1 MVNKY
6 KYTQEEVSKAVSK
19 SRSHIANMIR
29 ILTLTD
35 LAKNLLEE
43 YGEGEVVVIEQDAY
57 YRNLSDLSKEERH
70 LQNFDHPDA
79 IDIELFNQQLITLIK
94 GQSVD
99 MPIYDFATH
108 SRKSETRKVD
118 PHHVIVVE
126 GILTLHYSSL
136 RELMDIKIFVDTP
149 DDIRFIRRMSR
160 DVEDRNRTVQSV
172 IDQYLKTVR
181 QMHQQFVEPS
191 KYFADIIIPEGGK
204 NRVAIDLLRTKIN
217 AILS

>member
-1 MVNKY
+1 MSGSPILIGIAGGTGSGK
-6 KYTQEEVSKAVSK
+6 TSIAK
-19 SRSHIANMIR
+19 S
-29 ILTLTD
+29 
-35 LAKNLLEE
+35 LLEE

-57 YRNLSDLSKEERH
+57 YRDLSDLSIEERN

-99 MPIYDFATH
+99 MPVYDFATH

-118 PHHVIVVE
+118 PHHVLVVE

-160 DVEDRNRTVQSV
+160 DVEERSRTVQSV

-191 KYFADIIIPEGGK
+191 KYFADIIIPEGGH
-204 NRVAIDLLRTKIN
+204 NMVAIDLLRTKIN

>member
-1 MVNKY
+1 MSGSPILIGIAGGTGSGK
-6 KYTQEEVSKAVSK
+6 TSIAK
-19 SRSHIANMIR
+19 S
-29 ILTLTD
+29 
-35 LAKNLLEE
+35 LLEE

-57 YRNLSDLSKEERH
+57 YRDLSDLSIEERH

-99 MPIYDFATH
+99 MPVYDFATH
-108 SRKSETRKVD
+108 SRKFETRKVD

-149 DDIRFIRRMSR
+149 DDIRFIRRISR
-160 DVEDRNRTVQSV
+160 DIEERSRTVQSV

>member
-1 MVNKY
+1 MSGSPILIGIAGGTGSGK
-6 KYTQEEVSKAVSK
+6 TSIAK
-19 SRSHIANMIR
+19 S
-29 ILTLTD
+29 
-35 LAKNLLEE
+35 LLEE

-57 YRNLSDLSKEERH
+57 YRDLSDLSIEERH
-70 LQNFDHPDA
+70 FQNFDHPDA
-79 IDIELFNQQLITLIK
+79 IDIELFNQQLIALIK

-99 MPIYDFATH
+99 MPVYDFATH

-160 DVEDRNRTVQSV
+160 DVEERSRTVQSV

-191 KYFADIIIPEGGK
+191 KYFADIIIPEGGE

>member
-1 MVNKY
+1 MSGSPILIGIAGGTGSGK
-6 KYTQEEVSKAVSK
+6 TSIAK
-19 SRSHIANMIR
+19 S
-29 ILTLTD
+29 
-35 LAKNLLEE
+35 LLEE

-57 YRNLSDLSKEERH
+57 YRDLSDLSIEERH

-99 MPIYDFATH
+99 MPVYDFATY
-108 SRKSETRKVD
+108 SRKTETRKVD
-118 PHHVIVVE
+118 PHHVLVVE

-160 DVEDRNRTVQSV
+160 DVEERSRTVQSV

>member
-1 MVNKY
+1 MSGSPILIGIAGGTGSGK
-6 KYTQEEVSKAVSK
+6 TSIAK
-19 SRSHIANMIR
+19 S
-29 ILTLTD
+29 
-35 LAKNLLEE
+35 LLEE
-43 YGEGEVVVIEQDAY
+43 YGEGEVVVLEQDAY
-57 YRNLSDLSKEERH
+57 YRDLSDLSIEERQ

-79 IDIELFNQQLITLIK
+79 IDIELFNQQLIALIK

-99 MPIYDFATH
+99 MPVYDFATH
-108 SRKSETRKVD
+108 SRKSETQKID

-160 DVEDRNRTVQSV
+160 DVEERSRTVQSV

-191 KYFADIIIPEGGK
+191 KYFADIIIPEGGE

>member
-1 MVNKY
+1 MV
-6 KYTQEEVSKAVSK
+6 V
-19 SRSHIANMIR
+19 
-29 ILTLTD
+29 L
-35 LAKNLLEE
+35 
-43 YGEGEVVVIEQDAY
+43 EQDAY
-57 YRNLSDLSKEERH
+57 YRDLSDLSIEERQ

-79 IDIELFNQQLITLIK
+79 IDIELFNQQLIALIN

-99 MPIYDFATH
+99 MPVYDFATH
-108 SRKSETRKVD
+108 SSKSETRKVA

-136 RELMDIKIFVDTP
+136 RALMDIKIFVDTP

-160 DVEDRNRTVQSV
+160 DVEERSRTVQSV

-191 KYFADIIIPEGGK
+191 KYFADIIIPEGGA

>member
-1 MVNKY
+1 MSGSPILIGIAGGTGSGK
-6 KYTQEEVSKAVSK
+6 TSIAK
-19 SRSHIANMIR
+19 S
-29 ILTLTD
+29 
-35 LAKNLLEE
+35 LLEE

-57 YRNLSDLSKEERH
+57 YRDLSDLSIEERN

-79 IDIELFNQQLITLIK
+79 IDIELFNQQLIALIK

-99 MPIYDFATH
+99 MPVYDFATH
-108 SRKSETRKVD
+108 SRKSETQKID

-160 DVEDRNRTVQSV
+160 DVEERSRTVQSV

-191 KYFADIIIPEGGK
+191 KYFADIIIPEGGA

>member
-1 MVNKY
+1 M
-6 KYTQEEVSKAVSK
+6 SGSPILIG
-19 SRSHIANMIR
+19 IAGGTGSGKTSI
-29 ILTLTD
+29 
-35 LAKNLLEE
+35 AKNLLEE

-57 YRNLSDLSKEERH
+57 YRDLSDLSIEERH

-99 MPIYDFATH
+99 MPVYDFATH

-160 DVEDRNRTVQSV
+160 DVEERNRTVQSV

>member
-1 MVNKY
+1 MSGSPILIGIAGGTGSGK
-6 KYTQEEVSKAVSK
+6 TSIAK
-19 SRSHIANMIR
+19 S
-29 ILTLTD
+29 
-35 LAKNLLEE
+35 LLEE
-43 YGEGEVVVIEQDAY
+43 YGEGEVVVLEQDAY
-57 YRNLSDLSKEERH
+57 YRDLSDLSIEERN

-99 MPIYDFATH
+99 MPVYDFATH
-108 SRKSETRKVD
+108 SRKSETQKID

-160 DVEDRNRTVQSV
+160 DVEERSRTVQSV

-191 KYFADIIIPEGGK
+191 KYFADIIIPEGGA
-204 NRVAIDLLRTKIN
+204 NRVAIELLRTKIN

>member
-1 MVNKY
+1 MSGSPILIGIAGGTGSGK
-6 KYTQEEVSKAVSK
+6 TSIAK
-19 SRSHIANMIR
+19 S
-29 ILTLTD
+29 
-35 LAKNLLEE
+35 LLEE

-57 YRNLSDLSKEERH
+57 YRDLSDLSIEERH

-99 MPIYDFATH
+99 MPVYDFATH

-160 DVEDRNRTVQSV
+160 DVEERSRTVQSV

>member
-1 MVNKY
+1 MSGSPILIGIAGGTGSGK
-6 KYTQEEVSKAVSK
+6 TSIAK
-19 SRSHIANMIR
+19 S
-29 ILTLTD
+29 
-35 LAKNLLEE
+35 LLEE
-43 YGEGEVVVIEQDAY
+43 YGEGEVVVLEQDAY
-57 YRNLSDLSKEERH
+57 YRDLSDLSIEERQ

-79 IDIELFNQQLITLIK
+79 IDIELFNQQLIALIK

-99 MPIYDFATH
+99 MPVYDFATH

-160 DVEDRNRTVQSV
+160 DVEERSRTVQSV

-191 KYFADIIIPEGGK
+191 KYFADIIIPEGGA

>member
-1 MVNKY
+1 MSGSPILIGIAGGTGSGK
-6 KYTQEEVSKAVSK
+6 TSIAK
-19 SRSHIANMIR
+19 S
-29 ILTLTD
+29 
-35 LAKNLLEE
+35 LLEE

-57 YRNLSDLSKEERH
+57 YRDLSDLSIEERQ

-79 IDIELFNQQLITLIK
+79 IDIQLFNQQLIALIK

-99 MPIYDFATH
+99 MPVYDFATH
-108 SRKSETRKVD
+108 SRKSETQKID

-160 DVEDRNRTVQSV
+160 DVEERSRTVQSV

-191 KYFADIIIPEGGK
+191 KYFADIIIPEGGE

>member
-1 MVNKY
+1 MSGSPILIGIAGGTGSGK
-6 KYTQEEVSKAVSK
+6 TSIAK
-19 SRSHIANMIR
+19 S
-29 ILTLTD
+29 
-35 LAKNLLEE
+35 LLEE

-57 YRNLSDLSKEERH
+57 YRDLSDLSIEERQ

-79 IDIELFNQQLITLIK
+79 IDLELFNQQLIALIK

-99 MPIYDFATH
+99 MPVYDFATH
-108 SRKSETRKVD
+108 SRKSETQKID

-149 DDIRFIRRMSR
+149 NDIRFIRRMSR
-160 DVEDRNRTVQSV
+160 DVEERSRTVQSV

-191 KYFADIIIPEGGK
+191 KYFADIIIPEGGA

>member
-1 MVNKY
+1 MSGSPILIGIAGGTGSGK
-6 KYTQEEVSKAVSK
+6 TSIAK
-19 SRSHIANMIR
+19 S
-29 ILTLTD
+29 
-35 LAKNLLEE
+35 LLEE

-57 YRNLSDLSKEERH
+57 YRNLSDLSIEERR

-99 MPIYDFATH
+99 MPVYDFATH
-108 SRKSETRKVD
+108 SRKAETRKVD

-160 DVEDRNRTVQSV
+160 DVEERNRTVQSV

>member
-1 MVNKY
+1 MSGSPILIGIAGGTGSGK
-6 KYTQEEVSKAVSK
+6 TSIAK
-19 SRSHIANMIR
+19 S
-29 ILTLTD
+29 
-35 LAKNLLEE
+35 LLEE

-57 YRNLSDLSKEERH
+57 YRDLSDLSIEERR

-160 DVEDRNRTVQSV
+160 DVEDRNRTIQSV

>member
-1 MVNKY
+1 MSGSPILIGIAGGTGSGK
-6 KYTQEEVSKAVSK
+6 TSIAK
-19 SRSHIANMIR
+19 S
-29 ILTLTD
+29 
-35 LAKNLLEE
+35 LLEE

-57 YRNLSDLSKEERH
+57 YRDLSDLSIEERH

-99 MPIYDFATH
+99 MPVYDFATH

-118 PHHVIVVE
+118 PHHVLVVE

-160 DVEDRNRTVQSV
+160 DVEERSRTVQLV

-191 KYFADIIIPEGGK
+191 KYFADIIIPEGGA

>member
-1 MVNKY
+1 MSGSPILIGIAGGTGSGK
-6 KYTQEEVSKAVSK
+6 TSIAK
-19 SRSHIANMIR
+19 S
-29 ILTLTD
+29 
-35 LAKNLLEE
+35 LLEE
-43 YGEGEVVVIEQDAY
+43 YGEGEVMVIEQDAY
-57 YRNLSDLSKEERH
+57 YRDLSDLSIEERH

-160 DVEDRNRTVQSV
+160 DVEERNRTVQSV

>member
-1 MVNKY
+1 MSGSPILIGIAGGTGSGK
-6 KYTQEEVSKAVSK
+6 TSIAK
-19 SRSHIANMIR
+19 S
-29 ILTLTD
+29 
-35 LAKNLLEE
+35 LLEE
-43 YGEGEVVVIEQDAY
+43 YGEGEVVVLEQDAY
-57 YRNLSDLSKEERH
+57 YRDLSDLSIEERQ

-79 IDIELFNQQLITLIK
+79 IDIELFNQQLIALIK

-99 MPIYDFATH
+99 MPVYDFATH
-108 SRKSETRKVD
+108 SRKSETRKVE

-136 RELMDIKIFVDTP
+136 RELMNIKIFVDTP

-160 DVEDRNRTVQSV
+160 DVEERNRTVQSV

-191 KYFADIIIPEGGK
+191 KYFADIIIPEGGA

>member
-1 MVNKY
+1 M
-6 KYTQEEVSKAVSK
+6 SGSPILIG
-19 SRSHIANMIR
+19 IAGGTGSGKTSI
-29 ILTLTD
+29 
-35 LAKNLLEE
+35 AKNLLEE

-57 YRNLSDLSKEERH
+57 YRDLSDLSIEERH

-99 MPIYDFATH
+99 MPVYDFATH

-136 RELMDIKIFVDTP
+136 RELMNIKIFVDTP

-160 DVEDRNRTVQSV
+160 DVEERNRTVQSV

>member
-1 MVNKY
+1 MSGSPILIGIAGGTGSGK
-6 KYTQEEVSKAVSK
+6 TSIAK
-19 SRSHIANMIR
+19 S
-29 ILTLTD
+29 
-35 LAKNLLEE
+35 LLEE

-57 YRNLSDLSKEERH
+57 YRNLSDLSIEERH

-99 MPIYDFATH
+99 MPVYDFATH
-108 SRKSETRKVD
+108 SRKAETRKVD

>member
-1 MVNKY
+1 MSGSPILIGIAGGTGSGK
-6 KYTQEEVSKAVSK
+6 TSIAK
-19 SRSHIANMIR
+19 S
-29 ILTLTD
+29 
-35 LAKNLLEE
+35 LLEE

-57 YRNLSDLSKEERH
+57 YRDLSDLSIEERH

-99 MPIYDFATH
+99 MPVYDFATH

-160 DVEDRNRTVQSV
+160 DVEERNRTVQSV

-191 KYFADIIIPEGGK
+191 KYFADIIIPEGGH
-204 NRVAIDLLRTKIN
+204 NMVAIDLLRTKIN

>member
-1 MVNKY
+1 MSGPPILIGIAGGTGSGK
-6 KYTQEEVSKAVSK
+6 TSIAK
-19 SRSHIANMIR
+19 S
-29 ILTLTD
+29 
-35 LAKNLLEE
+35 LLEE

-57 YRNLSDLSKEERH
+57 YRDLSDLSIEERH

-99 MPIYDFATH
+99 MPVYDFATH
-108 SRKSETRKVD
+108 SRKSETQKVD

-149 DDIRFIRRMSR
+149 DDIRFIRRISR
-160 DVEDRNRTVQSV
+160 DIEERSRTVQSV

-191 KYFADIIIPEGGK
+191 KYFADIIIPEGSK
-204 NRVAIDLLRTKIN
+204 NRVAIDLIRTKIN

>member
-1 MVNKY
+1 MSGSPILIGIAGGTGSGK
-6 KYTQEEVSKAVSK
+6 TSIAK
-19 SRSHIANMIR
+19 S
-29 ILTLTD
+29 
-35 LAKNLLEE
+35 LLEE

-57 YRNLSDLSKEERH
+57 YRDLSDLSIEERQ

-99 MPIYDFATH
+99 MPVYDFATH

-160 DVEDRNRTVQSV
+160 DVEERSRTVQSV

-191 KYFADIIIPEGGK
+191 KYFADIIIPEGGE

>member
-1 MVNKY
+1 MSGSPILIGIAGGTGSGK
-6 KYTQEEVSKAVSK
+6 TSIAK
-19 SRSHIANMIR
+19 S
-29 ILTLTD
+29 
-35 LAKNLLEE
+35 LLEE
-43 YGEGEVVVIEQDAY
+43 YGEGEVVVLEQDAY
-57 YRNLSDLSKEERH
+57 YRDLSDLSIEERH

-99 MPIYDFATH
+99 MPVYDFATH

-160 DVEDRNRTVQSV
+160 DVEERNRTVQSV

>member
-1 MVNKY
+1 MSGSPILIGIAGGTGSGK
-6 KYTQEEVSKAVSK
+6 TSIAK
-19 SRSHIANMIR
+19 S
-29 ILTLTD
+29 
-35 LAKNLLEE
+35 LLEE

-57 YRNLSDLSKEERH
+57 YRDLSDLSIEERQ

-79 IDIELFNQQLITLIK
+79 IDIELFNQQLIALIK

-99 MPIYDFATH
+99 MPVYDFATH
-108 SRKSETRKVD
+108 SRKSETQKID

-160 DVEDRNRTVQSV
+160 DVEERSRTVQSV

-181 QMHQQFVEPS
+181 QMHQQIVEPS
-191 KYFADIIIPEGGK
+191 KYFAEIIIPEGGA

>member
-1 MVNKY
+1 MSGSPILIGIAGGTGSGK
-6 KYTQEEVSKAVSK
+6 TSIAK
-19 SRSHIANMIR
+19 S
-29 ILTLTD
+29 
-35 LAKNLLEE
+35 LLEE

-57 YRNLSDLSKEERH
+57 YRDLSDLSIEERH

-79 IDIELFNQQLITLIK
+79 IDIELFNQQLIALIK

-99 MPIYDFATH
+99 MPVYDFATH
-108 SRKSETRKVD
+108 SRKSETQKID

-160 DVEDRNRTVQSV
+160 DVEERSRTVQSV

-191 KYFADIIIPEGGK
+191 KYFADIIIPEGGA

>member
-1 MVNKY
+1 MSGSPILIGIAGGTGSGK
-6 KYTQEEVSKAVSK
+6 TSIAK
-19 SRSHIANMIR
+19 S
-29 ILTLTD
+29 
-35 LAKNLLEE
+35 LLEE
-43 YGEGEVVVIEQDAY
+43 YGEGEVVVLEQDAY
-57 YRNLSDLSKEERH
+57 YRDLSDLSIEERN

-79 IDIELFNQQLITLIK
+79 IDIELFNQQLIALIK

-99 MPIYDFATH
+99 MPVYDFATH
-108 SRKSETRKVD
+108 SRKSETQKID

-160 DVEDRNRTVQSV
+160 DVEERSRTVQSV

-191 KYFADIIIPEGGK
+191 KYFADIIIPEGGA

>member
-1 MVNKY
+1 MSGSPILIGIAGGTGSGK
-6 KYTQEEVSKAVSK
+6 TSIAK
-19 SRSHIANMIR
+19 S
-29 ILTLTD
+29 
-35 LAKNLLEE
+35 LLEE
-43 YGEGEVVVIEQDAY
+43 YGEGEVGVIEQDAY
-57 YRNLSDLSKEERH
+57 YRDLSDLSIEERH

-99 MPIYDFATH
+99 MPVYDFATH

-118 PHHVIVVE
+118 PHHVLVVE

-160 DVEDRNRTVQSV
+160 DVEERSRTVQLV

-191 KYFADIIIPEGGK
+191 KYFADIIIPEGGH
-204 NRVAIDLLRTKIN
+204 NMVAIDLLRTKIN